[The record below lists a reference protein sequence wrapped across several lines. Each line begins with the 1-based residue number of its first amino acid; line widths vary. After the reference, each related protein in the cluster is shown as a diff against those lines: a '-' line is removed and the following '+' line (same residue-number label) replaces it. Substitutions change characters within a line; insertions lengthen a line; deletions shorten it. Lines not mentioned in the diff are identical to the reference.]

1 MGPVAAKHHK
11 SNLFIVL
18 LLALAACAGDPVSR
32 EGTGPT
38 ATTTAHVAEAR
49 TSTPTPFEPSPTAPR
64 PTATFVPL
72 VTPAATVDGPTRAD
86 VLRIGVVEA
95 KAKSDTGEAILVDV
109 RTEGT
114 YKGKHIA
121 GAISIPVDKVSWRHG
136 QLPDDKLIIFYC
148 A

>member
-1 MGPVAAKHHK
+1 MGTIAAKHQK

-18 LLALAACAGDPVSR
+18 LLVLTACAGDPASR
-32 EGTGPT
+32 VVGGPT
-38 ATTTAHVAEAR
+38 ATATARVAETR
-49 TSTPTPFEPSPTAPR
+49 TATPTPVEPSPTTPS

-72 VTPAATVDGPTRAD
+72 VTPSATVAGPARAD

-95 KAKSDTGEAILVDV
+95 KAKMDAGEAILVDV
-109 RTEGT
+109 RTEGA
-114 YKGKHIA
+114 YRGQHIA
-121 GAISIPVDKVSWRHG
+121 GAISIPVDQVSRRHA